1 MCRAASQLVAVVCA
15 TIWAWWVSGVL
26 IIIASG
32 VIMPV
37 TWVEAHLAE
46 PVFIADS
53 PFYYGEG
60 DFEIITTFGGVAM
73 RNIVMRAPYTF
84 TFCVALAQ
92 WVAGERGGLV

>member
-1 MCRAASQLVAVVCA
+1 MVAVVCA

-32 VIMPV
+32 VVMPV

-46 PVFIADS
+46 PEFVADS

-60 DFEIITTFGGVAM
+60 DFEVITTFGGLVMRNNAM
-73 RNIVMRAPYTF
+73 RASF
-84 TFCVALAQ
+84 TPSFYVALAQ
-92 WVAGERGGLV
+92 